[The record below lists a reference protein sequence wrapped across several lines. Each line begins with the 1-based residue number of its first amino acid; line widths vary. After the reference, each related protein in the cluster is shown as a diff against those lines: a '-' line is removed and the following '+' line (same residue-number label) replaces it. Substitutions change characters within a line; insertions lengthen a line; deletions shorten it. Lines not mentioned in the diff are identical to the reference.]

1 MQFTPST
8 FAMTGQPYSLTC
20 TVHVVQYLAVI
31 PDVTWLAPDGSS
43 LQSES
48 GITVGQPVRNGNITT
63 LRLSFNQLDQS
74 HAGNYTCRACISV
87 NEVAIERHCARVMAV
102 VTLSGKYRLL
112 HFVYGSVCF

>member
-1 MQFTPST
+1 
-8 FAMTGQPYSLTC
+8 MTGQPYFLTC
-20 TVHVVQYLAVI
+20 TVQVVQYLAVI

-48 GITVGQPVRNGNITT
+48 GITVRQPVRNGNITT

-74 HAGNYTCRACISV
+74 HAGNYTCQACMSV
-87 NEVAIERHCARVMAV
+87 NEVAIERHCGRVVAV

-112 HFVYGSVCF
+112 DFVHGSACF